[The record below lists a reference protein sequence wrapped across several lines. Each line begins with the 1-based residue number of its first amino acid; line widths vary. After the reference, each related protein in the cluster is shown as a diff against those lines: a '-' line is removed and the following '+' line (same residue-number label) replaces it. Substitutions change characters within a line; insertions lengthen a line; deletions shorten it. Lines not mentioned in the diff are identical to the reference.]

1 MQVQQL
7 INAINQLKGFDR
19 TKNQEPKKKRTDDE
33 NKNQLRDAINQHF

>member
-19 TKNQEPKKKRTDDE
+19 TKNQEPKKKRTADE
-33 NKNQLRDAINQHF
+33 NKKIQYRHQQDQ

>member
-7 INAINQLKGFDR
+7 INDINQLKGFDR

-33 NKNQLRDAINQHF
+33 NKKSIAGRN